1 MGVQQADFVVVGA
14 GVAGL
19 SVAAAL
25 APHGRVLVLEQEAHP
40 GVHATGRSAAI
51 FSRPY
56 GVPAVQA
63 LSAVARRHF
72 ERAGETG
79 EPLLASRGILH
90 LVTSVELGEAHTR
103 ASDLAHCEPV
113 TAAQALELAP
123 HLAPA
128 VVEGGYYE
136 ADAADIDVHG
146 LTSGYLRQLKAH
158 GGELRL
164 ATPAV
169 AISREGGTWRVETAA
184 GAISTPVL
192 VNAAGAWAGE
202 IGRRAG
208 TGDLG
213 LTPLRRSAAIVDAP
227 GGVDP
232 SHWPMVVD
240 ADERVYFKPEA
251 GKLMLSPCDEAPSEP
266 CDVYADDYEVAVAV
280 HAFEQLTG
288 SSVRRV
294 HHTWAGLRTFVPDR
308 VPAVGFDRNGLF
320 WMAGQ
325 GGSGVQIAPGAAA
338 LAADLIL
345 GRAVDPLVAPHLG
358 ALSPNRFAG

>member
-1 MGVQQADFVVVGA
+1 MSAETADFVVIGA
-14 GVAGL
+14 GVGGL
-19 SVAAAL
+19 SIAAAL

-40 GVHATGRSAAI
+40 GIHATGRSAAI

-63 LSAVARRHF
+63 LSAVSRRHF
-72 ERAGETG
+72 DQPGEG
-79 EPLLASRGILH
+79 EPLLTPRGILH
-90 LVTSVELGEAHTR
+90 LVTSVALGEAHTR

-113 TAAQALELAP
+113 TAAQALVLAP

-128 VVEGGYYE
+128 AVEGGYYE
-136 ADAADIDVHG
+136 ADSADIDVHG
-146 LTSGYLRQLKAH
+146 LTSGYQRLIRAH

-164 ATPAV
+164 GAPVQAV
-169 AISREGGTWRVETAA
+169 GREGVGWRVETAA

-202 IGRRAG
+202 IGRKAG
-208 TGDLG
+208 VGDLG
-213 LTPLRRSAAIVDAP
+213 LMPLRRSAAIVDAP
-227 GGVDP
+227 GDADP
-232 SHWPMVVD
+232 SAWPMVVE
-240 ADERVYFKPEA
+240 AEERVYFKPEA

-266 CDVYADDYEVAVAV
+266 CDAYADDFEIAVAV
-280 HAFEQLTG
+280 DAFEQLTG

-294 HHTWAGLRTFVPDR
+294 HHTWAGLRTFAPDR
-308 VPAVGFDRNGLF
+308 VPVVGFDAAGLF

-345 GRAVDPLVAPHLG
+345 GRAADPLLAPYTS
-358 ALSPNRFAG
+358 ALSPKRFTS